1 MTFESSTN
9 PHLELPARLTSGN
22 RSRRL
27 SNYWFGFL
35 ITLPALA
42 VLLLIFLYP
51 VAYSAWQ
58 SFRNYELGRAG
69 SEWVGIQNYIDVL
82 QSRQFKRAFENTVRY
97 TVIAVP
103 IELVLGL
110 AIAIALHHIEVGKN
124 VIRVLIVLPMMLAP
138 VAMGLMWKFM
148 YNDQLGV
155 INHALK
161 ATGLVEA
168 PPLWLADP
176 SIALYSII
184 AVDIW
189 ATTPLVVLLML
200 AGLTGIPEDIYEA
213 SSIDGGGA
221 VSNFIDLTLPM
232 LRPVILVTL
241 LLRGMD
247 AFRVFDIVYVL
258 TGGGPAFRTDVLSFL
273 AYRTAF
279 TDREIGTASAIAW
292 LMTIVLLVA
301 AVALI
306 FLLRKPEEKQ

>member
-1 MTFESSTN
+1 MTSRPSVSSHIDSLTR
-9 PHLELPARLTSGN
+9 PAP
-22 RSRRL
+22 RSRGL
-27 SNYWFGFL
+27 SNHWFGFL

-42 VLLLIFLYP
+42 VLALIFLYP
-51 VAYSAWQ
+51 VAYSGWQ
-58 SFRNYELGRAG
+58 SFTNYELGRAG
-69 SEWVGIQNYIDVL
+69 SEWVGLQNYVDVL
-82 QSRQFKRAFENTVRY
+82 QSRQFKRAFENTMRY
-97 TVIAVP
+97 ALIAVP

-110 AIAIALHHIEVGKN
+110 GIAIALHHIEAGKN
-124 VIRVLIVLPMMLAP
+124 AIRVLIILPMMLAP
-138 VAMGLMWKFM
+138 IAMGLMWKFM

-155 INHALK
+155 INHVLK
-161 ATGLVEA
+161 ATGLVDT

-176 SIALYSII
+176 DIALYSII

-213 SSIDGGGA
+213 SSIDGGSVA
-221 VSNFIDLTLPM
+221 SNFFDLTLPM

-258 TGGGPAFRTDVLSFL
+258 TGGGPANRTDVLSYL

-292 LMTIVLLVA
+292 LMTIALLLA
-301 AVALI
+301 AIALI
-306 FLLRKPEEKQ
+306 YLLRKPEEKR